1 MPTYRNGE
9 VPANLLVTFASG
21 WLPNEGTWYHQLPP
35 ATHAKHLALVALAK
49 RNTGRVLKI
58 SEGWGAYRPLHI
70 QVYAKRVHGIFAAT
84 PGTSSHGMWWE
95 RMQCA
100 AIDYGNW
107 GYVYDY
113 DRSDF
118 YRDVR
123 AVGLEPGLI
132 SPQRGYPDEPWHV
145 VDKHPWAGGSAAGG
159 GNITEDDMT
168 PGEFLDT
175 AIELVPGDPSTRR
188 TVAQALRA
196 IFTETEATIKRV
208 DTARTQIADVAGAVW
223 QYKAQHPLAKDA
235 AGNPVQVTMADFL
248 RYEPAEHE
256 NTRRMIGGLSAAV
269 APDVDYEKIA
279 AEIAA
284 AFPELDAHAF
294 AVAAADEADR
304 RERERLG
311 S

>member
-1 MPTYRNGE
+1 MPSYRNGE
-9 VPANLLVTFASG
+9 VPGSLLVTFASG

-35 ATHAKHLALVALAK
+35 ATYAKHQALVALAK

-58 SEGWGAYRPLHI
+58 SEGWGAYRPLSV
-70 QVYAKRVHGIFAAT
+70 QVYAKKVHGIYAAT
-84 PGTSSHGMWWE
+84 PGTSSHGMFWE
-95 RMQCA
+95 GMQCA

-107 GYVYDY
+107 SYVYNGN
-113 DRSDF
+113 RATF

-145 VDKHPWAGGSAAGG
+145 VDKQPWAAPASGG
-159 GNITEDDMT
+159 GNGADMPLNNDD
-168 PGEFLDT
+168 LV
-175 AIELVPGDPSTRR
+175 AILNAKFS
-188 TVAQALRA
+188 VAQGSTQKSVSIADALRA
-196 IFTETEATIKRV
+196 VYWYGDRV
-208 DTARTQIADVAGAVW
+208 NALLESVPEDVWGHGL
-223 QYKAQHPLAKDA
+223 KHPLADRA
-235 AGNPVQVTMADFL
+235 VPAGDLL

-304 RERERLG
+304 RERERLAE
-311 S
+311 